1 MHQKIEIVGTVKGAA
16 HRFARTQR
24 SSSIVLMLTYLLL
37 MAGCSQL
44 NGTRLE
50 PVMGGEVNLV
60 ELGDKVVEHL
70 VAQPMPPLIQYQ
82 ADQPVLI
89 TTPVNNDKLNETSRF
104 GRTFQNH
111 LMAGFAQRGYAVKEI
126 KLRRD
131 LLVELNKGEFMLTRN
146 LAEMMP
152 MQHAQ
157 AVVVATYTLVNRILY
172 LSVRM
177 VAPSNQAIRGI
188 YEDKVYLDDGTLR
201 LFGYKYA
208 DNADPDTEILP
219 PKPSVL
225 DSILY

>member
-1 MHQKIEIVGTVKGAA
+1 LQLFSKRE
-16 HRFARTQR
+16 
-24 SSSIVLMLTYLLL
+24 SIYPLVMLVWLLL
-37 MAGCSQL
+37 LSGCSDL

-60 ELGDKVVEHL
+60 KLGDKVVEHMIT
-70 VAQPMPPLIQYQ
+70 QPIPPLLQYQ
-82 ADQPVLI
+82 GDQPILI
-89 TTPVNNDKLNETSRF
+89 TTPVNNDKLDETSRF

-111 LMAGFAQRGYAVKEI
+111 LVAGFAQRGYAVKEI

-146 LAEMMP
+146 LAEMTST
-152 MQHAQ
+152 QHAQ
-157 AVVVATYTLVNRILY
+157 AVVVGTYTLVNRILY
-172 LSVRM
+172 LSIRM
-177 VAPSNQAIRGI
+177 VSPTNQAIRGV

-201 LFGYKYA
+201 LFGYKFA
-208 DNADPDTEILP
+208 DNTDPDTEILP